1 MKKKIIIL
9 FIAFLV
15 ILIPCSIAN
24 NDNTINEQKN
34 TFEINDFIKNSKQY
48 IGSDFLEEND
58 INQLLDDAIKGQV
71 NNKNITAKIWGIF
84 GKEFKSTLSTLVSI
98 LAIIVIHS
106 ILKSISDSLEND
118 GVSKLIY
125 YVQYILIVT
134 IIMTNF
140 SDVVKIVKEATVNM
154 VGFINLLI
162 PLLYCF

>member
-58 INQLLDDAIKGQV
+58 INQLLDDATNGI
-71 NNKNITAKIWGIF
+71 ITK
-84 GKEFKSTLSTLVSI
+84 
-98 LAIIVIHS
+98 
-106 ILKSISDSLEND
+106 
-118 GVSKLIY
+118 Y
-125 YVQYILIVT
+125 
-134 IIMTNF
+134 
-140 SDVVKIVKEATVNM
+140 
-154 VGFINLLI
+154 NL
-162 PLLYCF
+162 

>member
-118 GVSKLIY
+118 GVSK
-125 YVQYILIVT
+125 
-134 IIMTNF
+134 
-140 SDVVKIVKEATVNM
+140 
-154 VGFINLLI
+154 
-162 PLLYCF
+162 